1 MFVLLRKLL
10 DQVYSAAPGKPC
22 HRLTVNG
29 RPCRVPR
36 PGRRSGSYGDDKPS
50 TSPGRNGVF
59 GPVSLPLFQAG
70 LPGLVLEG
78 GPGSTS
84 GCFKVIAMGH
94 GCASFST
101 GRGLRERHFSFR
113 RRTEWGVHHFFARH
127 NSTMPQWCPGSGA
140 RSHQHHIGAFMFTCV
155 ARRPSPMDLGR
166 VLPIL
171 PAAVAPRPASASPQ
185 VDRALRAGF
194 SQERPQAIGRSST
207 SQIEYVG

>member
-1 MFVLLRKLL
+1 MRSQPRNLL
-10 DQVYSAAPGKPC
+10 SIA
-22 HRLTVNG
+22 RL
-29 RPCRVPR
+29 RIAQPRV
-36 PGRRSGSYGDDKPS
+36 RRSNCNFARMDQA
-50 TSPGRNGVF
+50 SPGRNGVF
-59 GPVSLPLFQAG
+59 GPVSLPLFHAG
-70 LPGLVLEG
+70 LPGHVLEG
-78 GPGSTS
+78 GPGSMC
-84 GCFKVIAMGH
+84 GCFKVIAMDH

-101 GRGLRERHFSFR
+101 GRGLSERHFSFR
-113 RRTEWGVHHFFARH
+113 RRTEWGVHHLFARH

-140 RSHQHHIGAFMFTCV
+140 RSHQRHIGAFMFTCV

-171 PAAVAPRPASASPQ
+171 PAAVAPRPASASPR